1 MKREE
6 IKLGMKVV
14 PINKSVAF
22 GTVGL
27 EHCYS
32 WRKAKELG
40 QPYLFVAGTD
50 IDDLCVILCSAYFSD
65 IELGIGDFFLPEDLI
80 PYKE

>member
-14 PINKSVAF
+14 PISKSVGF

-27 EHCYS
+27 DNSYS
-32 WRKAKELG
+32 WRKARELE
-40 QPYLFVAGTD
+40 QPYLFVTGTD
-50 IDDLCVILCSAYFSD
+50 IDVSRVMLCSVYFSD
-65 IELGIGDFFLPEDLI
+65 IELGIGDFFYPEDLI